1 MGGKGTV
8 PVPLRERLF
17 MIEVL
22 WHGRGGQGA
31 FTAARLLGAAAS
43 LEEGAHALAFP
54 SFGPER
60 RGAPMRAFT
69 KFSREPIGD
78 RSAIE
83 QADFVVY
90 LDETLLQPGW
100 QQELKPGGR
109 VLVNS
114 CQHFGNERIV
124 AIDANGISMALL
136 GRPIP
141 NTVFLGAL
149 TVLCPSVTEA
159 AVKEAIAQYMPE
171 KLHQKNWAVVDEAVR
186 TMSAAA
192 EIESLPYENTCP
204 TAADDDG
211 DEGAAFALQ
220 TADGQGSHGEDAPA
234 LRRAEILS
242 LPKKQP
248 EAACSTQPIAKISQA
263 VAISGADSLL
273 AKKTQTEP
281 LPHEGLPKAHCRSA
295 ASSPVAPG
303 IRCRLRDSADAAAP
317 SLNPAEFAKNTC
329 YAAGHLV
336 TKNAGWR
343 NQRPVI
349 DGAAC
354 TLCLQCYLYCPDGTI
369 FKVRD
374 EGGQTAGLSIDYD
387 FCKGCGV
394 CARACRFGA
403 IAMVDEAQALAVEK
417 GGTR

>member
-1 MGGKGTV
+1 
-8 PVPLRERLF
+8 

-234 LRRAEILS
+234 LRRAETSVCSTVATDLRRAEILS
-242 LPKKQP
+242 LPKEQP
-248 EAACSTQPIAKISQA
+248 EAAFSAQPIAESSQA
-263 VAISGADSLL
+263 MAISDADSLL
-273 AKKTQTEP
+273 AKKAEIES
-281 LPHEGLPKAHCRSA
+281 LPYENLPEAHCRSA
-295 ASSPVAPG
+295 ASSPVSPG

-349 DGAAC
+349 DGVAC